1 MPAGFAEHRQ
11 RFLSFIVTAHH
22 GVGAR
27 HNKAGHDA
35 AVSARPHPPETLPQP
50 RFSMQIE
57 FTDAVLFDGAS
68 TRVTKDGYVVG
79 RAKIARAGVQAYGG
93 ASVGRD
99 DLAVVRIYRPEEEV
113 FADAAMA
120 SLAHRPITL
129 DHPDDFVSARNWKD
143 LAVGNTG
150 GRVVRDGDFVA
161 LDLALMDQAAIEA
174 VQSGK
179 RQLSVGYSCT
189 LDFTAGTTPG
199 GEVYDA
205 VQRNIRGNHL
215 ALVDVARA
223 GPECRIGD
231 RQRSVADGPP
241 LGALADEIIDQL
253 ASRLA
258 EAECRLADARKALDV
273 KAGELAALTRTH
285 ADELSARDA
294 RLVDAETH
302 LDARIEE
309 RQAVIAAAQIIVD
322 PPPVTKGKSVAE
334 IRRACVAAAL
344 GDAAVKDRSDD
355 YILASFEV
363 LAASAQAKHQN
374 HPHNHSQNHSLAH
387 AVRMDVAHRQPV
399 NVWDSAFASSSVAMK
414 KDR

>member
-1 MPAGFAEHRQ
+1 
-11 RFLSFIVTAHH
+11 
-22 GVGAR
+22 
-27 HNKAGHDA
+27 
-35 AVSARPHPPETLPQP
+35 
-50 RFSMQIE
+50 MQIE

-93 ASVGRD
+93 ASVGRG
-99 DLAVVRIYRPEEEV
+99 DLEIVRIYRPEEEV

-189 LDFTAGTTPG
+189 LDFTAGTTPA
-199 GEVYDA
+199 GEAYDA

-231 RQRSVADGPP
+231 RQAAPT
-241 LGALADEIIDQL
+241 LEQL
-253 ASRLA
+253 AARLA
-258 EAECRLADARKALDV
+258 EAECQLSDARKALDA
-273 KAGELAALTRTH
+273 KMGELAALTRTH
-285 ADELSARDA
+285 ADEIAARDA
-294 RLVDAETH
+294 RLADAESN

-309 RQAVIAAAQIIVD
+309 RRAVIAAAQIIVD
-322 PPPVTKGKSVAE
+322 PPPVTKGKSIAE
-334 IRRACVAAAL
+334 ICRACVASAL
-344 GDAAVKDRSDD
+344 GEAAVKDRSDD
-355 YILASFEV
+355 YIAASFDV
-363 LAASAQAKHQN
+363 LAAAARLKRKSPQDQ
-374 HPHNHSQNHSLAH
+374 SLAH
-387 AVRMDVAHRQPV
+387 AVQMDVAHRQPV

>member
-1 MPAGFAEHRQ
+1 
-11 RFLSFIVTAHH
+11 
-22 GVGAR
+22 
-27 HNKAGHDA
+27 
-35 AVSARPHPPETLPQP
+35 
-50 RFSMQIE
+50 MQIE

-68 TRVTKDGYVVG
+68 MRVTKDGYVVG

-99 DLAVVRIYRPEEEV
+99 DLAIVRIYRPEEEV

-129 DHPDDFVSARNWKD
+129 DHPDDFVSAHNWKD

-189 LDFTAGTTPG
+189 LDFTAGITPG
-199 GEVYDA
+199 GEAYDA

-231 RQRSVADGPP
+231 RRSVPS
-241 LGALADEIIDQL
+241 LEQL
-253 ASRLA
+253 AAKLA
-258 EAECRLADARKALDV
+258 EAECQLVDTRKALDV

-285 ADELSARDA
+285 ADELAACDA
-294 RLVDAETH
+294 RLADADNH

-309 RQAVIAAAQIIVD
+309 RQAVIEAAQIIVD
-322 PPPVTKGKSVAE
+322 PPPVTKGRSIVE

-363 LAASAQAKHQN
+363 LAASAQARRQSQ
-374 HPHNHSQNHSLAH
+374 PQNHSQNRSLAH
-387 AVRMDVAHRQPV
+387 AVQMDVAHRQPV

>member
-1 MPAGFAEHRQ
+1 
-11 RFLSFIVTAHH
+11 
-22 GVGAR
+22 
-27 HNKAGHDA
+27 
-35 AVSARPHPPETLPQP
+35 
-50 RFSMQIE
+50 MQIE

-99 DLAVVRIYRPEEEV
+99 DLAIVRIYRPEEEV
-113 FADAAMA
+113 FTDAAMA

-189 LDFTAGTTPG
+189 LDCTAGTTPG
-199 GEVYDA
+199 GEAYDA

-231 RQRSVADGPP
+231 RQPSVADGPP

-285 ADELSARDA
+285 ADELAARDA
-294 RLVDAETH
+294 RLADAESH

-322 PPPVTKGKSVAE
+322 PPPVTKGRSIAE

-344 GDAAVKDRSDD
+344 GDAAVKDRSED

-363 LAASAQAKHQN
+363 LAASAQAKSQH
-374 HPHNHSQNHSLAH
+374 HSQNHSQNRSLAH
-387 AVRMDVAHRQPV
+387 AVQMDVAHRQPV

>member
-1 MPAGFAEHRQ
+1 
-11 RFLSFIVTAHH
+11 
-22 GVGAR
+22 
-27 HNKAGHDA
+27 
-35 AVSARPHPPETLPQP
+35 
-50 RFSMQIE
+50 MQIE

-99 DLAVVRIYRPEEEV
+99 DLAIVRIYRPEEEV

-189 LDFTAGTTPG
+189 LDFTAGITPD
-199 GEVYDA
+199 GEAYDA

-231 RQRSVADGPP
+231 RQPSTDGPP
-241 LGALADEIIDQL
+241 LGALADQIIDQL

-285 ADELSARDA
+285 ADELAARDA
-294 RLVDAETH
+294 RLADAEAN

-309 RQAVIAAAQIIVD
+309 RQAVIALAQIIVD
-322 PPPVTKGKSVAE
+322 PPPVTKGRSLAE
-334 IRRACVAAAL
+334 IRRACVASAL

-374 HPHNHSQNHSLAH
+374 HPHNHALAH
-387 AVRMDVAHRQPV
+387 AVQMDVAHRQPV

>member
-1 MPAGFAEHRQ
+1 
-11 RFLSFIVTAHH
+11 
-22 GVGAR
+22 
-27 HNKAGHDA
+27 
-35 AVSARPHPPETLPQP
+35 
-50 RFSMQIE
+50 MQIE

-79 RAKIARAGVQAYGG
+79 RARIARAGVQAYGG
-93 ASVGRD
+93 ASVGRG
-99 DLAVVRIYRPEEEV
+99 DLEVVRVYRPEEEV

-129 DHPDDFVSARNWKD
+129 DHPDGFVSAQNWKD

-174 VQSGK
+174 VRSGK

-189 LDFTAGTTPG
+189 LDFTAGLTPA
-199 GEVYDA
+199 GEAYDA

-231 RQRSVADGPP
+231 RHFAPT
-241 LGALADEIIDQL
+241 LEQL
-253 ASRLA
+253 AARLA
-258 EAECRLADARKALDV
+258 EAECQLADARKALDA

-285 ADELSARDA
+285 ADEIAARDA
-294 RLVDAETH
+294 RLADAENN

-322 PPPVTKGKSVAE
+322 PPPVIKGRSIAE
-334 IRRACVAAAL
+334 ICRACVASAL
-344 GDAAVKDRSDD
+344 GEAAVKDRSDD
-355 YILASFEV
+355 YISASFEV
-363 LAASAQAKHQN
+363 LAAAARARRQT
-374 HPHNHSQNHSLAH
+374 PHDDSLAH
-387 AVRMDVAHRQPV
+387 AVQMDVAHRQPV